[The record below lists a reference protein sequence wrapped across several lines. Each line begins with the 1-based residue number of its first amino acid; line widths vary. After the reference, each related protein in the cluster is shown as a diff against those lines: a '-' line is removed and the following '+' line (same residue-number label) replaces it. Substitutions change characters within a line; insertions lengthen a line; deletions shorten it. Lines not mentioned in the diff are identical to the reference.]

1 MGDVIPFDP
10 GAAAGDPGALSPGD
24 VDEVAART
32 AREPRWLDVLEIPAS
47 FRATLAETVGQAR
60 QDLEPSRPEEVVK
73 ALVVLADRHRLDVP
87 DARALELD
95 AETMAEWPRDLWT
108 RAYRTVWER
117 WSYRRMP
124 TVGDFRGHLGD
135 AIERRRR
142 RYDLLTTLEA
152 RLRARARPRSV
163 PECIAALERA
173 GPGVRQAWF
182 KAAMRRDP
190 GLTPADRGELA
201 RWVPAV
207 APRIAG
213 VGLFGPTDE

>member
-1 MGDVIPFDP
+1 M
-10 GAAAGDPGALSPGD
+10 AA
-24 VDEVAART
+24 
-32 AREPRWLDVLEIPAS
+32 
-47 FRATLAETVGQAR
+47 
-60 QDLEPSRPEEVVK
+60 
-73 ALVVLADRHRLDVP
+73 
-87 DARALELD
+87 
-95 AETMAEWPRDLWT
+95 WPRDLWT